1 MLIRIY
7 SVNLTSAFLGNIFFL
22 LALVVGDLLL
32 GLVTFKGYICI
43 VMTIK
48 CQKNISIC
56 VKKNGLNRSVIFT
69 LTTQANAG
77 PDPQTGVTCS
87 KR

>member
-7 SVNLTSAFLGNIFFL
+7 SVNLNSAFLGNIFFL

-32 GLVTFKGYICI
+32 GLVTVKGHIFLL
-43 VMTIK
+43 MTKK
-48 CQKNISIC
+48 CKKNISTC
-56 VKKNGLNRSVIFT
+56 VKKIDVIFT

-77 PDPQTGVTCS
+77 PDPQPRVNCS